1 MRVLFVL
8 RKLCY
13 NYDGASKVLTMVC
26 NELANKGIE
35 TYCYVYSGIIDDN
48 RLSSNVVCL
57 KGNGEHPINQTRKTI
72 KNVRPDVIISFI
84 TNANTISILAS
95 SGLKIPV
102 IVCERSDPYLESNA
116 KIKMMRQLYRFASGA
131 VFKTT
136 GAQQYYKWVKNSVVI
151 ANPIEKSEFRV
162 NKKFSE
168 RKMSI
173 AAVSRLDIRQKR
185 LDILLES
192 FSIIRKKRDVHLD
205 IYGDGLPENRAKVE
219 NIIREL
225 KLEKDVTLH
234 GKVTDVLEKI
244 SDSKMY
250 VLSSDFEG
258 IPNSLLEAMSI
269 GMPVVSTDCSPGG
282 ARLLI
287 ENGVNG
293 LLVKTGN
300 SGELASAMEVYFE
313 NPDFADTCGKAALS
327 VNEKFSAS
335 QILYEWERYIKSIA
349 RKK

>member
-1 MRVLFVL
+1 M
-8 RKLCY
+8 
-13 NYDGASKVLTMVC
+13 
-26 NELANKGIE
+26 
-35 TYCYVYSGIIDDN
+35 
-48 RLSSNVVCL
+48 
-57 KGNGEHPINQTRKTI
+57 
-72 KNVRPDVIISFI
+72 
-84 TNANTISILAS
+84 
-95 SGLKIPV
+95 
-102 IVCERSDPYLESNA
+102 
-116 KIKMMRQLYRFASGA
+116 
-131 VFKTT
+131 
-136 GAQQYYKWVKNSVVI
+136 
-151 ANPIEKSEFRV
+151 
-162 NKKFSE
+162 
-168 RKMSI
+168 
-173 AAVSRLDIRQKR
+173 DIRQKR

-219 NIIREL
+219 NVIKEL

-313 NPDFADTCGKAALS
+313 NPDFADKCGKAALS

-335 QILYEWERYIKSIA
+335 QILYEWERYIKSIT